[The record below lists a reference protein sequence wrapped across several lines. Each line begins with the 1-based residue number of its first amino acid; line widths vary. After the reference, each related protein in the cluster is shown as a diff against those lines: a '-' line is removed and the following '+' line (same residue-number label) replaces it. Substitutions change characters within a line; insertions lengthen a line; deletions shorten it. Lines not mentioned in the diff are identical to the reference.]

1 MIHKIDVVLPLEE
14 SDRKTRWKEEVAKQL
29 KRDKSEISEIRLLK
43 RSIDARR
50 KQIKVQLRLEAS
62 VSEPLPPEPEY
73 TPDYPVVCKRAPRLV

>member
-50 KQIKVQLRLEAS
+50 KSAKSAPANENQPGTRSRE
-62 VSEPLPPEPEY
+62 
-73 TPDYPVVCKRAPRLV
+73 KRDARARACGI